1 MLSKVRELL
10 NDPESVIVWDV
21 DGVLALLE
29 WGEYNHYDDD
39 DETWTSKQKE
49 GVFLYTDR
57 FAIPKLQDFIRSKDP
72 KRQFSIT
79 KAFTVYEDEDKR
91 SYVNRDYNIP
101 RENVFTVR
109 SNEEKV
115 EVLKQIKEQFFP
127 DLDDHKLIMVEDS
140 VEILTQIMK
149 NTPFTTVHIS
159 TFLCM

>member
-39 DETWTSKQKE
+39 DETWANNQKE
-49 GVFLYTDR
+49 GVFVYTDR
-57 FAIPKLQDFIRSKDP
+57 FVIPKLQEFIKGKDP
-72 KRQFSIT
+72 ARQFSIS
-79 KAFTVYEDEDKR
+79 KAFTVHEDEDKKA
-91 SYVNRDYNIP
+91 YLNTNYEIP

-115 EVLKQIKEQFFP
+115 DVLKRIKEKFFP
-127 DLDDHKLIMVEDS
+127 DLDDHKFIMVEDS
-140 VEILTQIMK
+140 VDILTLIME